1 MHRDIKL
8 SNIVFRDKLDLK
20 SLKVIDFEFA
30 TFLSNPQYSDCGTEG
45 YIAPEVRLMQNY
57 DERCDIYSAGII
69 FYILVF

>member
-30 TFLSNPQYSDCGTEG
+30 TFLNNPEYSDCGTEG
-45 YIAPEVRLMQNY
+45 YIAPEVRLM
-57 DERCDIYSAGII
+57 
-69 FYILVF
+69 